1 MRFVLCLAAALALL
15 FAAAPP
21 AQAQAWVS
29 HYGKEDRFDAWVPA
43 APTVTDTEWTDET
56 GKVRKARRFAAERY
70 GNTYTLIAV
79 DYSDR
84 PEILYRPPIDHA
96 AAQYRAK
103 GTVTY
108 DEDAQVDR
116 IPGRQLQITQ
126 ADGRRIFF
134 ETHYHDGRLYILDA
148 NLAPRA
154 APPGQFQQTLQIL
167 DKQGVRVRYDNN
179 GKRMERTD
187 DLNESLGGPDLSKPI
202 LEGNKDNYIP

>member
-1 MRFVLCLAAALALL
+1 MRIVLSIAAVLVL
-15 FAAAPP
+15 FLTGAAY
-21 AQAQAWVS
+21 AQAWVS
-29 HYGKEDRFDAWVPA
+29 YYGKDDRFAAWFPA
-43 APTVTDTEWTDET
+43 EPTVTMMDWTDET
-56 GKVRKARRFAAERY
+56 GKVRKARKFTAERT

-84 PEILYRPPIDHA
+84 PEILYRPPIDYA
-96 AAQYRAK
+96 AAQYRPK
-103 GTVTY
+103 GKVTY
-108 DEDAQVDR
+108 DEDAQIDR
-116 IPGRQLQITQ
+116 VPGRQLQITQ

-148 NLAPRA
+148 NMGPRA

-187 DLNESLGGPDLSKPI
+187 DLAESLGGPDLSKPI
-202 LEGNKDNYIP
+202 LNGTNDVYIP